1 MKFLHKLLVFTL
13 LFVAVITQAS
23 AKAFTVNGVVYRIT
37 GTSVAVNNLATDNNL
52 NGIVHIPEEVQYGS
66 TTYKVTGID
75 RLGNKDIKEISLPGT
90 IINIADGAFQ
100 YCNNLQTVKLGEGIS
115 YVSKQMFNDCTALK
129 YVSLPNS
136 LQNIGS
142 LAFGGCTSLKSLQ
155 LPKALESLGNSA
167 FSGCKSLSNIELPKA
182 LSSLGIY
189 VFAGCESLSNI
200 ELPESLQTIGSNCFN
215 GCYKLSTIKV
225 NPANTYFATDG
236 KAIFNKDKTVLY
248 TAIPVTS
255 YNVPSTVREL
265 RDQAFSHQESMTS
278 ITLPEGLVNIS
289 SSAFRYCSKLE
300 HLVIPSTVDSIGD
313 EAFYGCSALQQIN
326 IPQGIKSLAY
336 KVLAY
341 TGIKTLD
348 IPSSVNYIG
357 EDAFRNC
364 ESLQS
369 IKLPEGLT
377 LINDELF
384 DGCKQ
389 LSDIQ
394 IPSTVTTI
402 KKAAFND
409 CKALKTITLPASL
422 STLEIPSNND
432 ISIFSGCSALKSI
445 LVEAGNKYFESDG
458 TALYNK
464 AKDTLICFPGGVTS
478 FVVPQ
483 SVKTIGVKAFCNCDS
498 LQNIMFEYGVSDLV
512 IGEYAF
518 KYCKNINKLVITSG
532 IKEAK
537 YEAFYGAHIKK
548 LVITTT
554 RSKSFYEY
562 YLLKDNSIET
572 ICAPASDFSIIR
584 KLTSSTLIPLNAIY
598 VPSDITIGSRSIVFK
613 LIKNED
619 ISGVDYLPANTYPC
633 VKIGNTEIEADEN
646 GRYVH
651 AGLAPEQA
659 FTFTISA
666 KNSLGHMLGSTYSF
680 TKRTA
685 NYFKSFTLNSGQT
698 YVASSNIRLNI
709 DPEMEQPDVC
719 RFVYGS
725 SYTKSCDL
733 KYNDEEQSIKFT
745 GFWPSTTV
753 TLKYQELKGGRITYS
768 KEYDIMTKSM
778 GLSTEYGKITPT
790 SYTMTGSRDMTHH
803 DAEIVDEGWTL
814 DRKTI
819 TQHGKTLHVTGC
831 EPESYIQ
838 AEYAVMV
845 KNGSDTKLYCSSS
858 KAMQLP
864 ALTLETVAE
873 AKATSNTVALI
884 CATTN
889 IEDEEANTGF
899 EWRRYDAPDLV
910 PSSKA
915 NCPVVDGVM
924 TGALRNLSAST
935 YYKFRPFYKAESG
948 KTWYGE
954 WSAFGT
960 ADAYVYFDPTVRTYA
975 VVCHDENSATVSG
988 FIIAGSDDIK
998 EQGFEYWKRD
1008 DAYATAKHTTATTDE
1023 NTHQTVVATGQRMSA
1038 VLQNLEPNTTYIV
1051 RAYVTTEHGTT
1062 YGEEQIFSTPY
1073 STAIGEVE
1081 LDEAYSDHLA
1091 AKVTKVGDNELQLAI
1106 CGTTRPVAI
1115 RLTALSGMQ
1124 MAATTLGSNLESP
1137 RHACLHTNRLQP
1149 GMYLLHVTD
1158 GQDAQ
1163 TIRIA
1168 IK

>member
-1 MKFLHKLLVFTL
+1 MKFLHKLLVFAL
-13 LFVAVITQAS
+13 LFVGVITQAS
-23 AKAFTVNGVVYRIT
+23 AESFTVNGVVYRIT
-37 GTSVAVNNLATDNNL
+37 DTGVAVNNLAIDNDL
-52 NGIVHIPEEVQYGS
+52 NGIVYVPEEVQYGS

-75 RLGNKDIKEISLPGT
+75 YLGNKDIKEISLPGT
-90 IINIADGAFQ
+90 IKKIADRTFMN
-100 YCNNLQTVKLGEGIS
+100 CNNLQTVKLGEGIS
-115 YVSKQMFNDCTALK
+115 YVSEEMFYNCTALK

-136 LQNIGS
+136 LQNIGRH
-142 LAFGGCTSLKSLQ
+142 AFGVCKSLKALQ
-155 LPKALESLGNSA
+155 LPKALDSLGDGA
-167 FSGCKSLSNIELPKA
+167 FS
-182 LSSLGIY
+182 
-189 VFAGCESLSNI
+189 GCESLSNI
-200 ELPESLQTIGSNCFN
+200 ELPESLQTIGTLCFY

-225 NPANTYFATDG
+225 NPANTYLATDG

-265 RDQAFSHQESMTS
+265 RYYAFSNQKDMTS

-289 SSAFRYCSKLE
+289 SYAFEFCSKLE
-300 HLVIPSTVDSIGD
+300 HLVIPSTVDSIG
-313 EAFYGCSALQQIN
+313 ENAFYSCSALQQIN
-326 IPQGIKSLAY
+326 IPQGIKSLANE
-336 KVLAY
+336 VLAH

-357 EDAFRNC
+357 EKAFRNC

-377 LINDELF
+377 LLNDELF

-422 STLEIPSNND
+422 STFENSSWSDN
-432 ISIFSGCSALKSI
+432 SIFSGCSALKSI
-445 LVEAGNKYFESDG
+445 MVEAGNKYFESDG

-464 AKDTLICFPGGVTS
+464 AKDTLICFPAGVTS
-478 FVVPQ
+478 VVVPQ
-483 SVKTIGVKAFCNCDS
+483 SVKTIGVKAFCSCDS
-498 LQNIMFEYGVSDLV
+498 LQNIMFEDGVSELV
-512 IGEYAF
+512 IEQYAF
-518 KYCKNINKLVITSG
+518 ENCKNINKLVITSG

-537 YEAFYGAHIKK
+537 YLAFDEAHIKK

-554 RSKSFYEY
+554 HSKSFYDY
-562 YLLKDNSIET
+562 YLLRGNTIET
-572 ICAPASDFSIIR
+572 IYAPASDISII
-584 KLTSSTLIPLNAIY
+584 KSLKSSTLIPLDAIY
-598 VPSDITIGSRSIVFK
+598 VASDITIGSRSIVFK
-613 LIKNED
+613 LVKNEEL
-619 ISGVDYLPANTYPC
+619 SGLDDLPANTYPC
-633 VKIGNTEIEADEN
+633 VKIGNKEIEADEN

-651 AGLAPEQA
+651 AGLAPNRA
-659 FTFTISA
+659 FTYTISA
-666 KNSLGHMLGSTYSF
+666 KDSQGENVGSAYSF
-680 TKRTA
+680 TKETA
-685 NYFKSFTLNSGQT
+685 SLFKSFTLNSGQT

-719 RFVYGS
+719 RFVYGY

-733 KYNDEEQSIKFT
+733 KYSDEVQSIKFT

-753 TLKYQELKGGRITYS
+753 TLNYQELKDGKVTYS
-768 KEYDIMTKSM
+768 KEYNITTKDM
-778 GLSTEYGKITPT
+778 GLSAEFGKITPT
-790 SYTMTGSRDMTHH
+790 SYTMTGSRNKTYH
-803 DAEIVDEGWTL
+803 DAEVVDEGWTL

-819 TQHGKTLHVTGC
+819 TQHGSTLHVTGC
-831 EPESYIQ
+831 EPESYVN
-838 AEYAVMV
+838 AGYAVMV
-845 KNGSDTKLYCSSS
+845 KNGSETKLYYYSPS
-858 KAMQLP
+858 KSMQLP

-889 IEDEEANTGF
+889 IDDEETNTGF

-975 VVCHDENSATVSG
+975 AVCHDENSATVSG

-1008 DAYATAKHTTATTDE
+1008 DAYATTKHTTATTDD

-1091 AKVTKVGDNELQLAI
+1091 AKVTKVGNNDLQLAI
-1106 CGTTRPVAI
+1106 CGTARPVAI
-1115 RLTALSGMQ
+1115 RLTAVSGIQ
-1124 MAATTLGSNLESP
+1124 MAATTLGSSLEST

>member
-1 MKFLHKLLVFTL
+1 M
-13 LFVAVITQAS
+13 
-23 AKAFTVNGVVYRIT
+23 G
-37 GTSVAVNNLATDNNL
+37 
-52 NGIVHIPEEVQYGS
+52 
-66 TTYKVTGID
+66 
-75 RLGNKDIKEISLPGT
+75 
-90 IINIADGAFQ
+90 DGAF
-100 YCNNLQTVKLGEGIS
+100 S
-115 YVSKQMFNDCTALK
+115 
-129 YVSLPNS
+129 
-136 LQNIGS
+136 
-142 LAFGGCTSLKSLQ
+142 
-155 LPKALESLGNSA
+155 
-167 FSGCKSLSNIELPKA
+167 
-182 LSSLGIY
+182 
-189 VFAGCESLSNI
+189 GCESLSNI
-200 ELPESLQTIGSNCFN
+200 ELPESLQTISTLCFY

-225 NPANTYFATDG
+225 NPANTYLATDS

-265 RDQAFSHQESMTS
+265 RYYAFSNQKDMTS
-278 ITLPEGLVNIS
+278 ITLPEGLVSIGS
-289 SSAFRYCSKLE
+289 YAFSGCSKLE
-300 HLVIPSTVDSIGD
+300 HLVIPSTVDSIG
-313 EAFYGCSALQQIN
+313 ENAFYSCSALQQIN
-326 IPQGIKSLAY
+326 IPQGIKSLANE
-336 KVLAY
+336 VLAH

-357 EDAFRNC
+357 EKAFRNC

-377 LINDELF
+377 LLNDELF

-422 STLEIPSNND
+422 STFENSSWSDN
-432 ISIFSGCSALKSI
+432 SIFSGCSALKSI
-445 LVEAGNKYFESDG
+445 MVEAGNKYFESDG

-464 AKDTLICFPGGVTS
+464 AKDTLICFPAGVTGV
-478 FVVPQ
+478 VVPQ
-483 SVKTIGVKAFCNCDS
+483 SVKTIGEKAFCCCDS
-498 LQNIMFEYGVSDLV
+498 LQNIMFEDGVSDLV
-512 IGEYAF
+512 IEQYAF
-518 KYCKNINKLVITSG
+518 QNCKNINRLVITSG
-532 IKEAK
+532 IKETK
-537 YEAFYGAHIKK
+537 YGAFYNAHINK

-554 RSKSFYEY
+554 HPRSFYEY
-562 YLLKDNSIET
+562 YLLRDNTIET
-572 ICAPASDFSIIR
+572 IYAPASDLSIIKR
-584 KLTSSTLIPLNAIY
+584 LESCTLIPLDAIY
-598 VPSDITIGSRSIVFK
+598 VPSDFTIGSRSIVFK
-613 LIKNED
+613 LVKNEEL
-619 ISGVDYLPANTYPC
+619 SGLDELPVNTYPC
-633 VKIGNTEIEADEN
+633 VKIDNKEIEADEN

-651 AGLAPEQA
+651 AGLAPDCE
-659 FTFTISA
+659 FTYTISA
-666 KNSLGHMLGSTYSF
+666 KDSQGENVGSAYSF
-680 TKRTA
+680 TEETA
-685 NYFKSFTLNSGQT
+685 SLFKSFTLNSGQT

-719 RFVYGS
+719 RFVYGP

-733 KYNDEEQSIKFT
+733 KYSDEVQSIKLT

-768 KEYDIMTKSM
+768 KEYYIMTKDM
-778 GLSTEYGKITPT
+778 GLSAEFGKITPT
-790 SYTMTGSRDMTHH
+790 SYTMTGSRNKTSH
-803 DAEIVDEGWTL
+803 DAEVVDEGWTL
-814 DRKTI
+814 DRETI
-819 TQHGKTLHVTGC
+819 TQHGSTLHVTGC
-831 EPESYIQ
+831 EPESYIY
-838 AEYAVMV
+838 AGYAVMV
-845 KNGSDTKLYCSSS
+845 KNGSETKLYYYSPS
-858 KAMQLP
+858 KSKQLP
-864 ALTLETVAE
+864 ALTLETVTE

-889 IEDEEANTGF
+889 IDDEEANTGF

-975 VVCHDENSATVSG
+975 AVCHDENSATVSG

-1008 DAYATAKHTTATTDE
+1008 DAYATAKHTTATTDD

-1091 AKVTKVGDNELQLAI
+1091 AKVTKVGNNDLHLAI
-1106 CGTTRPVAI
+1106 CGTARPVAI

-1124 MAATTLGSNLESP
+1124 MAATTLESSLEST
-1137 RHACLHTNRLQP
+1137 RHACLRTNRLQP

>member
-1 MKFLHKLLVFTL
+1 M
-13 LFVAVITQAS
+13 LFVGVITQAS
-23 AKAFTVNGVVYRIT
+23 AEAFTVNGVVYRIT
-37 GTSVAVNNLATDNNL
+37 NTGVAVNNLAADNNL
-52 NGIVHIPEEVQYGS
+52 NGIVYVPEEVQYGS

-75 RLGNKDIKEISLPGT
+75 YLGNKDIKEISLPGT
-90 IINIADGAFQ
+90 IKKIADRTFMN
-100 YCNNLQTVKLGEGIS
+100 CNNLQTVKLGEGIS
-115 YVSKQMFNDCTALK
+115 YVSEEMFYNCTALK

-136 LQNIGS
+136 LQNIGRH
-142 LAFGGCTSLKSLQ
+142 AFGVCKSLKALQ
-155 LPKALESLGNSA
+155 LPKALDSLGDGA
-167 FSGCKSLSNIELPKA
+167 FS
-182 LSSLGIY
+182 
-189 VFAGCESLSNI
+189 GCESLSNI
-200 ELPESLQTIGSNCFN
+200 ELPESLQTIGTLCFY

-225 NPANTYFATDG
+225 NPANTYLATDG

-265 RDQAFSHQESMTS
+265 RDHAFSEQESMTS

-336 KVLAY
+336 EVLAY

-357 EDAFRNC
+357 EKAFRNC

-377 LINDELF
+377 LLNDELF

-422 STLEIPSNND
+422 NTFEIPSNND

-445 LVEAGNKYFESDG
+445 LVEANNKYFESDG

-498 LQNIMFEYGVSDLV
+498 LQNIMFEDGVSDLV

-537 YEAFYGAHIKK
+537 YEAFYKAHIKK

-554 RSKSFYEY
+554 HPKSFYEY

-572 ICAPASDFSIIR
+572 IYAPVSDLSIIR

-613 LIKNED
+613 LIKNEEL
-619 ISGVDYLPANTYPC
+619 SGLDDLPANTYPC

-651 AGLAPEQA
+651 AGLDPGQA

-666 KNSLGHMLGSTYSF
+666 KNSLGNMVGSAYSF

-698 YVASSNIRLNI
+698 YVASSDIRLNV

-719 RFVYGS
+719 RFVYGP
-725 SYTKSCDL
+725 SYTKSWRTR
-733 KYNDEEQSIKFT
+733 Q
-745 GFWPSTTV
+745 
-753 TLKYQELKGGRITYS
+753 TLW
-768 KEYDIMTKSM
+768 
-778 GLSTEYGKITPT
+778 
-790 SYTMTGSRDMTHH
+790 SRPC
-803 DAEIVDEGWTL
+803 
-814 DRKTI
+814 R
-819 TQHGKTLHVTGC
+819 C
-831 EPESYIQ
+831 
-838 AEYAVMV
+838 
-845 KNGSDTKLYCSSS
+845 
-858 KAMQLP
+858 
-864 ALTLETVAE
+864 
-873 AKATSNTVALI
+873 
-884 CATTN
+884 
-889 IEDEEANTGF
+889 
-899 EWRRYDAPDLV
+899 
-910 PSSKA
+910 
-915 NCPVVDGVM
+915 
-924 TGALRNLSAST
+924 
-935 YYKFRPFYKAESG
+935 
-948 KTWYGE
+948 
-954 WSAFGT
+954 
-960 ADAYVYFDPTVRTYA
+960 
-975 VVCHDENSATVSG
+975 
-988 FIIAGSDDIK
+988 
-998 EQGFEYWKRD
+998 
-1008 DAYATAKHTTATTDE
+1008 
-1023 NTHQTVVATGQRMSA
+1023 
-1038 VLQNLEPNTTYIV
+1038 
-1051 RAYVTTEHGTT
+1051 
-1062 YGEEQIFSTPY
+1062 
-1073 STAIGEVE
+1073 
-1081 LDEAYSDHLA
+1081 
-1091 AKVTKVGDNELQLAI
+1091 
-1106 CGTTRPVAI
+1106 
-1115 RLTALSGMQ
+1115 
-1124 MAATTLGSNLESP
+1124 
-1137 RHACLHTNRLQP
+1137 
-1149 GMYLLHVTD
+1149 
-1158 GQDAQ
+1158 
-1163 TIRIA
+1163 
-1168 IK
+1168 

>member
-1 MKFLHKLLVFTL
+1 MKFLHKLLVFAL
-13 LFVAVITQAS
+13 LFVGVITQAS
-23 AKAFTVNGVVYRIT
+23 AEAFTVNGVVYRIT
-37 GTSVAVNNLATDNNL
+37 DTGVAVNNLAKDNNL
-52 NGIVHIPEEVQYGS
+52 NGIVYVPEEVQYGS

-75 RLGNKDIKEISLPGT
+75 YFGNKDIREISLPGT
-90 IINIADGAFQ
+90 IKNIADWTFQ
-100 YCNNLQTVKLGEGIS
+100 NCNNLQTVKLGEGIS
-115 YVSKQMFNDCTALK
+115 YVSDRMFNNCTALK
-129 YVSLPNS
+129 HVSLPNS

-142 LAFGGCTSLKSLQ
+142 LAFGACTSLKSLQ

-167 FSGCKSLSNIELPKA
+167 FSGC
-182 LSSLGIY
+182 G
-189 VFAGCESLSNI
+189 SLSNI
-200 ELPESLQTIGSNCFN
+200 ELPESLQTIGILCFN
-215 GCYKLSTIKV
+215 GCDNLSTIKV
-225 NPANTYFATDG
+225 SPANPYFSTDG

-255 YNVPSTVREL
+255 YNIPSTVREL
-265 RDQAFSHQESMTS
+265 RYYAFSDQKDMTS
-278 ITLPEGLVNIS
+278 ITLPEGLVSIS
-289 SSAFRYCSKLE
+289 SYAFSGCSKLE
-300 HLVIPSTVDSIGD
+300 HLVIPSTVDSISNY
-313 EAFYGCSALQQIN
+313 AFYGCSALQQIN
-326 IPQGIKSLAY
+326 IPQSIKSLADG
-336 KVLAY
+336 VLSY
-341 TGIKTLD
+341 SGIKTLD

-357 EDAFRNC
+357 ESAFSNC
-364 ESLQS
+364 KSLQS
-369 IKLPEGLT
+369 IKLPERLT
-377 LINDELF
+377 LLNYNLF
-384 DGCKQ
+384 DGCER

-394 IPSTVTTI
+394 IPSTVTAI
-402 KKAAFND
+402 EDCAFNG
-409 CKALKTITLPASL
+409 CKALQTITLPASL
-422 STLEIPSNND
+422 CTFENTSWSDN
-432 ISIFSGCSALKSI
+432 SIFSGCSALKSI
-445 LVEAGNKYFESDG
+445 LVEAGNKYYESDG

-464 AKDTLICFPGGVTS
+464 AKDTLVCFPAGVTS
-478 FVVPQ
+478 YVVPQ
-483 SVKTIGVKAFCNCDS
+483 SVKTIARKAFCGCDS
-498 LQNIMFEYGVSDLV
+498 LQNIMFEDGVSDLV
-512 IGEYAF
+512 IEQYAF
-518 KYCKNINKLVITSG
+518 ENCKNINRLVITSG
-532 IKEAK
+532 IKETK
-537 YEAFYGAHIKK
+537 YGAFNDAHINK

-554 RSKSFYEY
+554 HPRSFYEY
-562 YLLKDNSIET
+562 YLLRDNTIET
-572 ICAPASDFSIIR
+572 IYAPASDLSII
-584 KLTSSTLIPLNAIY
+584 KNLKSSTLIPLDAIY
-598 VPSDITIGSRSIVFK
+598 VASDITIGSRSIVFK
-613 LIKNED
+613 LVKNEEL
-619 ISGVDYLPANTYPC
+619 SGLDELPVNTYPC
-633 VKIGNTEIEADEN
+633 VKIGNKEIEADEN

-651 AGLAPEQA
+651 AGLAPDRE
-659 FTFTISA
+659 FTYTISA
-666 KNSLGHMLGSTYSF
+666 KDSQGENVGSAYSF
-680 TKRTA
+680 TKETA
-685 NYFKSFTLNSGQT
+685 SLFKSFTLNSGQT
-698 YVASSNIRLNI
+698 YVASSNIRLNV
-709 DPEMEQPDVC
+709 DPEMEQPDEC
-719 RFVYGS
+719 RFVYGY

-733 KYNDEEQSIKFT
+733 KYSDEVQSIKFT

-753 TLKYQELKGGRITYS
+753 TLNYQELKDGKVTYS
-768 KEYDIMTKSM
+768 KEYNIMTKDM
-778 GLSTEYGKITPT
+778 GLSAEFGKITPT
-790 SYTMTGSRDMTHH
+790 SYTMTGSRNKTYH
-803 DAEIVDEGWTL
+803 DAEVVDEGWTL

-819 TQHGKTLHVTGC
+819 TQHGSTLHVTGC
-831 EPESYIQ
+831 EPESYVN
-838 AEYAVMV
+838 AGYAVMV
-845 KNGSDTKLYCSSS
+845 KNGSETKLYYYSPNNS
-858 KAMQLP
+858 KQLP

-889 IEDEEANTGF
+889 IDDEEANTGF

-915 NCPVVDGVM
+915 NCPVVDGIM

-1008 DAYATAKHTTATTDE
+1008 DAYATAKHATATTDD

-1091 AKVTKVGDNELQLAI
+1091 AKVTKVGDNELHLAI
-1106 CGTTRPVAI
+1106 CGTARPVAI
-1115 RLTALSGMQ
+1115 RLTAVSGIQ
-1124 MAATTLGSNLESP
+1124 MAATTLGSSLEST

>member
-1 MKFLHKLLVFTL
+1 M
-13 LFVAVITQAS
+13 
-23 AKAFTVNGVVYRIT
+23 G
-37 GTSVAVNNLATDNNL
+37 
-52 NGIVHIPEEVQYGS
+52 
-66 TTYKVTGID
+66 
-75 RLGNKDIKEISLPGT
+75 
-90 IINIADGAFQ
+90 DGAF
-100 YCNNLQTVKLGEGIS
+100 S
-115 YVSKQMFNDCTALK
+115 
-129 YVSLPNS
+129 
-136 LQNIGS
+136 
-142 LAFGGCTSLKSLQ
+142 
-155 LPKALESLGNSA
+155 
-167 FSGCKSLSNIELPKA
+167 
-182 LSSLGIY
+182 
-189 VFAGCESLSNI
+189 GCESLSNI
-200 ELPESLQTIGSNCFN
+200 ELPESLQTIGTLCFY

-225 NPANTYFATDG
+225 NPANTYLATDG

-265 RDQAFSHQESMTS
+265 KHHAFSNQKDMTS
-278 ITLPEGLVNIS
+278 ITLPEGLVNIGRE
-289 SSAFRYCSKLE
+289 AFEFCSKLE
-300 HLVIPSTVDSIGD
+300 QLVIPSTVDSIGMY
-313 EAFYGCSALQQIN
+313 AFHDCSALQQIN
-326 IPQGIKSLAY
+326 IPQSIKYLAEA
-336 KVLAY
+336 VLSG

-357 EDAFRNC
+357 GSAFSNC
-364 ESLQS
+364 KSLQS

-377 LINDELF
+377 LLNYCLF
-384 DGCKQ
+384 DGCEQ

-394 IPSTVTTI
+394 IPSTVTAI
-402 KKAAFND
+402 EDCAFNG

-422 STLEIPSNND
+422 CTFENTWSSN
-432 ISIFSGCSALKSI
+432 SIFSGCSALKSI
-445 LVEAGNKYFESDG
+445 LVEAGNKYYESDG

-464 AKDTLICFPGGVTS
+464 AKDTLVCFPAGVTS
-478 FVVPQ
+478 YVVPQ
-483 SVKTIGVKAFCNCDS
+483 SVKTIARKAFCGCDS
-498 LQNIMFEYGVSDLV
+498 LQNIMFEDGVSDLV

-537 YEAFYGAHIKK
+537 YEAFYKAHIKK

-554 RSKSFYEY
+554 HPKSFYEY

-572 ICAPASDFSIIR
+572 IYAPVSDLSIIR

-613 LIKNED
+613 LIKNEEL
-619 ISGVDYLPANTYPC
+619 SGLDDLPANTYPC

-651 AGLAPEQA
+651 AGLDPGQA

-666 KNSLGHMLGSTYSF
+666 KNSLGNMVGSAYSF

-698 YVASSNIRLNI
+698 YVASSDIRLNV

-719 RFVYGS
+719 RFVYGP

-733 KYNDEEQSIKFT
+733 KYNDEEQSIKLT

-753 TLKYQELKGGRITYS
+753 TLKYQELKGGRVTYS

-790 SYTMTGSRDMTHH
+790 TYTMTGSRDMTHH

-845 KNGSDTKLYCSSS
+845 KNGRDTKLYCSSS
-858 KAMQLP
+858 KSMQLP

-975 VVCHDENSATVSG
+975 AVCHDENSATVSG

-1008 DAYATAKHTTATTDE
+1008 DAYATAKHTTATTDD

-1091 AKVTKVGDNELQLAI
+1091 AKVTKVGNNDLHLAI
-1106 CGTTRPVAI
+1106 CGTARPVAI

-1124 MAATTLGSNLESP
+1124 MAATTLESSLEST
-1137 RHACLHTNRLQP
+1137 RHACLRTNRLQP

>member
-1 MKFLHKLLVFTL
+1 MKFLHKLLVFAL
-13 LFVAVITQAS
+13 LFVGVITQAS
-23 AKAFTVNGVVYRIT
+23 AESFTVNGVVYRIT
-37 GTSVAVNNLATDNNL
+37 DTGVAVNNLAIDNDL
-52 NGIVHIPEEVQYGS
+52 NGIVYVPEEVQYGS

-75 RLGNKDIKEISLPGT
+75 YLGNKDIKEISLPGT
-90 IINIADGAFQ
+90 IKKIADRTFMN
-100 YCNNLQTVKLGEGIS
+100 CNNLQTVKLGEGIS
-115 YVSKQMFNDCTALK
+115 YVSEEMFYNCTALK

-136 LQNIGS
+136 LQNIGR
-142 LAFGGCTSLKSLQ
+142 LAFGVCKSLKALQ
-155 LPKALESLGNSA
+155 LPKALDSLGDGA
-167 FSGCKSLSNIELPKA
+167 FS
-182 LSSLGIY
+182 
-189 VFAGCESLSNI
+189 GCESLSNI
-200 ELPESLQTIGSNCFN
+200 ELPESLQTIGTLCFY

-225 NPANTYFATDG
+225 NPANTYLATDG

-265 RDQAFSHQESMTS
+265 ESYAFSAQTDMTS
-278 ITLPEGLVNIS
+278 ITMPEGLTSIGR
-289 SSAFRYCSKLE
+289 SAFSSCYKLE
-300 HLVIPSTVDSIGD
+300 QLVIPSTVRSIDAG
-313 EAFYGCSALQQIN
+313 AFHGCSALNKIN
-326 IPQGIKSLAY
+326 IPQGIKSLADG
-336 KVLAY
+336 VLSNS
-341 TGIKTLD
+341 GIKTLD

-357 EDAFRNC
+357 ERAFSKC
-364 ESLQS
+364 KSLLS
-369 IKLPEGLT
+369 INLPDGLT
-377 LINDELF
+377 LLNYGLF
-384 DGCKQ
+384 EECEQ

-402 KKAAFND
+402 KEDAFNG

-422 STLEIPSNND
+422 STLENEPYSG
-432 ISIFSGCSALKSI
+432 SGIFSGCSALKSI

-464 AKDTLICFPGGVTS
+464 TKDTLICFPRGVTDV
-478 FVVPQ
+478 VVPQ
-483 SVKTIGVKAFCNCDS
+483 SVKTIGRKAFFGCDS
-498 LQNIMFEYGVSDLV
+498 LQNIMFDDGVSDLV
-512 IGEYAF
+512 IEERAF
-518 KYCKNINKLVITSG
+518 EKCKNINKFVITSA
-532 IKEAK
+532 IKEVK
-537 YEAFYGAHIKK
+537 YDAFKDAHINQ
-548 LVITTT
+548 LIITTT
-554 RSKSFYEY
+554 RPESFYRTY
-562 YLLKDNSIET
+562 FLSGCTIET
-572 ICAPASDFSIIR
+572 IYAPASDLSTI
-584 KLTSSTLIPLNAIY
+584 KNYKSSSLIPLDAIY
-598 VPSDITIGSRSIVFK
+598 VASDITIGSRSIAFK
-613 LIKNED
+613 LVKNETP
-619 ISGVDYLPANTYPC
+619 SGLDELPANTYPC
-633 VKIGNTEIEADEN
+633 VKIGDTEIEADEN

-651 AGLAPEQA
+651 AGLVPERT
-659 FTFTISA
+659 FTYTISA
-666 KNSLGHMLGSTYSF
+666 KDSHGNKVGSAYSF
-680 TKRTA
+680 TKKTA
-685 NYFKSFTLNSGQT
+685 SLFKSFTLYSGQT
-698 YVASSNIRLNI
+698 YVASSNIRLNV
-709 DPEMEQPDVC
+709 DPEMEQPDEC
-719 RFVYGS
+719 RFVYGP

-733 KYNDEEQSIKFT
+733 KYSDEVQSIKLT

-753 TLKYQELKGGRITYS
+753 TLKYQELKGGRVTYS
-768 KEYDIMTKSM
+768 KEYYIMTEGM
-778 GLSTEYGKITPT
+778 GLSAEFGKITPT
-790 SYTMTGSRDMTHH
+790 SYTMTGSRNKTSH
-803 DAEIVDEGWTL
+803 DAEVVDEGWTL
-814 DRKTI
+814 DRETI
-819 TQHGKTLHVTGC
+819 TRHGSTLHVTGC
-831 EPESYIQ
+831 EPESYIY
-838 AEYAVMV
+838 AGYAVMV
-845 KNGSDTKLYCSSS
+845 KNGSETKLYYYSPS
-858 KAMQLP
+858 KSKQLP
-864 ALTLETVAE
+864 ALTLETVTE

-889 IEDEEANTGF
+889 IDDEEANTGF

-975 VVCHDENSATVSG
+975 AVCHDENSATVSG

-1008 DAYATAKHTTATTDE
+1008 DAYATAKHTTATTDD

-1091 AKVTKVGDNELQLAI
+1091 AKVTKVGDNELHLAI
-1106 CGTTRPVAI
+1106 CGTARPVAI
-1115 RLTALSGMQ
+1115 RLTAVSGIQ
-1124 MAATTLGSNLESP
+1124 MAATTLGSSLEST

>member
-1 MKFLHKLLVFTL
+1 M
-13 LFVAVITQAS
+13 
-23 AKAFTVNGVVYRIT
+23 G
-37 GTSVAVNNLATDNNL
+37 
-52 NGIVHIPEEVQYGS
+52 
-66 TTYKVTGID
+66 
-75 RLGNKDIKEISLPGT
+75 
-90 IINIADGAFQ
+90 DGAF
-100 YCNNLQTVKLGEGIS
+100 S
-115 YVSKQMFNDCTALK
+115 
-129 YVSLPNS
+129 
-136 LQNIGS
+136 
-142 LAFGGCTSLKSLQ
+142 
-155 LPKALESLGNSA
+155 
-167 FSGCKSLSNIELPKA
+167 
-182 LSSLGIY
+182 
-189 VFAGCESLSNI
+189 GCESLSNI
-200 ELPESLQTIGSNCFN
+200 ELPESLQTISTLCFY

-225 NPANTYFATDG
+225 NPANTYLATDG

-265 RDQAFSHQESMTS
+265 RYYAFSNQKDMTS

-289 SSAFRYCSKLE
+289 SYAFEFCSKLE
-300 HLVIPSTVDSIGD
+300 HLVIPSTVDSIG
-313 EAFYGCSALQQIN
+313 ENAFYSCSALQQIN
-326 IPQGIKSLAY
+326 IPQGIKSLANE
-336 KVLAY
+336 VLAH

-357 EDAFRNC
+357 EKAFRNC

-377 LINDELF
+377 LLNDELF

-422 STLEIPSNND
+422 STFENSSWSDN
-432 ISIFSGCSALKSI
+432 SIFSGCSALKSI
-445 LVEAGNKYFESDG
+445 MVEAGNKYFESDG

-464 AKDTLICFPGGVTS
+464 AKDTLICFPAGVTS
-478 FVVPQ
+478 VVVPQ
-483 SVKTIGVKAFCNCDS
+483 SVKTIGVKAFCSCDS
-498 LQNIMFEYGVSDLV
+498 LQNIMFEDGVSDLV
-512 IGEYAF
+512 IEQYAF
-518 KYCKNINKLVITSG
+518 ENCKNINKLVITSG

-537 YEAFYGAHIKK
+537 YLAFDEAHIKK

-554 RSKSFYEY
+554 HSKSFYDY
-562 YLLKDNSIET
+562 YLLRGNTIET
-572 ICAPASDFSIIR
+572 IYAPASDISII
-584 KLTSSTLIPLNAIY
+584 KSLKSSTLIPLDAIY
-598 VPSDITIGSRSIVFK
+598 VASDITIGSRSIVFK
-613 LIKNED
+613 LVKNEEL
-619 ISGVDYLPANTYPC
+619 SGLDDLPANTYPC
-633 VKIGNTEIEADEN
+633 VKIGNKEIEADEN

-651 AGLAPEQA
+651 AGLVPERT
-659 FTFTISA
+659 FTYTISA
-666 KNSLGHMLGSTYSF
+666 KDSHGNKVGSAYSF
-680 TKRTA
+680 TKKTA
-685 NYFKSFTLNSGQT
+685 SLFKSFTLYSGQT
-698 YVASSNIRLNI
+698 YVASSNIRLNV
-709 DPEMEQPDVC
+709 DPEMEQPDEC
-719 RFVYGS
+719 RFVYGP

-733 KYNDEEQSIKFT
+733 KYSDEVQSIKLT

-753 TLKYQELKGGRITYS
+753 TLKYQELKGGRVTYS
-768 KEYDIMTKSM
+768 KEYYIMTEGM
-778 GLSTEYGKITPT
+778 GLSAEFGKITPT
-790 SYTMTGSRDMTHH
+790 SYTMTGSRNKTSH
-803 DAEIVDEGWTL
+803 DAEVVDEGWTL
-814 DRKTI
+814 DRETI
-819 TQHGKTLHVTGC
+819 TRHGSTLHVTGC
-831 EPESYIQ
+831 EPESYVN
-838 AEYAVMV
+838 AGYAVMV
-845 KNGSDTKLYCSSS
+845 KNGSETKLYYYSPS
-858 KAMQLP
+858 KSMQLP
-864 ALTLETVAE
+864 ALTLETVTE

-889 IEDEEANTGF
+889 IDDEEANTGF

-975 VVCHDENSATVSG
+975 AVCHDENSATVSG

-1008 DAYATAKHTTATTDE
+1008 DAYTTAKHTTATTDD
-1023 NTHQTVVATGQRMSA
+1023 NTYQTVVATGQRMSA
-1038 VLQNLEPNTTYIV
+1038 ILQNLEPNTTYIV

-1081 LDEAYSDHLA
+1081 LDEAYGDHLA
-1091 AKVTKVGDNELQLAI
+1091 AKVTKVGNNDLHLAI
-1106 CGTTRPVAI
+1106 CGTARPVAI
-1115 RLTALSGMQ
+1115 RLTAVSGIQ
-1124 MAATTLGSNLESP
+1124 MAATTLGSSLEST

>member
-1 MKFLHKLLVFTL
+1 MKFLHKLLVFAL
-13 LFVAVITQAS
+13 LFVGVITQAS
-23 AKAFTVNGVVYRIT
+23 AEAFTVNGVVYRIT
-37 GTSVAVNNLATDNNL
+37 NTGVAVNNLAADNNL
-52 NGIVHIPEEVQYGS
+52 NGIVYVPEEVQYGS

-75 RLGNKDIKEISLPGT
+75 YLGNKDIKEISLPGT
-90 IINIADGAFQ
+90 IKKIADRTFMN
-100 YCNNLQTVKLGEGIS
+100 CNNLQTVKLGEGIS
-115 YVSKQMFNDCTALK
+115 YVSEEMFYNCTALK

-136 LQNIGS
+136 LQNIGR
-142 LAFGGCTSLKSLQ
+142 LAFNGCKSLKALQ
-155 LPKALESLGNSA
+155 LPKALDSLGDGA
-167 FSGCKSLSNIELPKA
+167 F
-182 LSSLGIY
+182 Y
-189 VFAGCESLSNI
+189 GCESLSNI
-200 ELPESLQTIGSNCFN
+200 ELPESLQTIGTLCFY

-225 NPANTYFATDG
+225 NPANTYLATDG

-255 YNVPSTVREL
+255 YNIPSTVREL
-265 RDQAFSHQESMTS
+265 ESYAFSAQTDMTS
-278 ITLPEGLVNIS
+278 ITMPEGLTSIGR
-289 SSAFRYCSKLE
+289 SAFSSCYKLE
-300 HLVIPSTVDSIGD
+300 QLVIPSTVRSIDAG
-313 EAFYGCSALQQIN
+313 AFHGCSALNKIN
-326 IPQGIKSLAY
+326 IPQGIKSLADG
-336 KVLAY
+336 VLSNS
-341 TGIKTLD
+341 GIKTLD

-357 EDAFRNC
+357 ERAFSKC
-364 ESLQS
+364 KSLLS
-369 IKLPEGLT
+369 INLPDGLT
-377 LINDELF
+377 LLNYGLF
-384 DGCKQ
+384 EECKQ

-402 KKAAFND
+402 KEDAFNG

-422 STLEIPSNND
+422 STLENEPYSG
-432 ISIFSGCSALKSI
+432 SGIFSGCSALKSI

-464 AKDTLICFPGGVTS
+464 TKDTLICFPRGVTDV
-478 FVVPQ
+478 VVPQ
-483 SVKTIGVKAFCNCDS
+483 SVKTIGRKAFFGCDS
-498 LQNIMFEYGVSDLV
+498 LQNIMFDDGVSDLV
-512 IGEYAF
+512 IEERAF
-518 KYCKNINKLVITSG
+518 EKCKNINKFVITSA
-532 IKEAK
+532 IKEVK
-537 YEAFYGAHIKK
+537 DDAFKDAHINQ
-548 LVITTT
+548 LIITTT
-554 RSKSFYEY
+554 RPESFYRTY
-562 YLLKDNSIET
+562 FLSGCTIET
-572 ICAPASDFSIIR
+572 IYAPASDLSTI
-584 KLTSSTLIPLNAIY
+584 KNYKSSSLIPLDAIY
-598 VPSDITIGSRSIVFK
+598 VASDITIGSRSIAFK
-613 LIKNED
+613 LVKNETP
-619 ISGVDYLPANTYPC
+619 SGLDELPANTYPC
-633 VKIGNTEIEADEN
+633 VKIGDTEIEADEN

-651 AGLAPEQA
+651 AGLVPERT
-659 FTFTISA
+659 FTYTISA
-666 KNSLGHMLGSTYSF
+666 KDSHGNKVGSAYSF
-680 TKRTA
+680 TKKTA
-685 NYFKSFTLNSGQT
+685 SLFKSFTLYSGQT
-698 YVASSNIRLNI
+698 YVASSNIRLNV
-709 DPEMEQPDVC
+709 DPEMEQPDEC
-719 RFVYGS
+719 RFVYGP

-733 KYNDEEQSIKFT
+733 KYSDEVQSIKLT

-753 TLKYQELKGGRITYS
+753 TLKYQELKGGRVTYS
-768 KEYDIMTKSM
+768 KEYYIMTEGM
-778 GLSTEYGKITPT
+778 GLSAEFGKITPT
-790 SYTMTGSRDMTHH
+790 SYTMTGSRNKTSH
-803 DAEIVDEGWTL
+803 DAEVVDEGWTL
-814 DRKTI
+814 DRETI
-819 TQHGKTLHVTGC
+819 TRHGSTLHVTGC
-831 EPESYIQ
+831 EPESYVN
-838 AEYAVMV
+838 AGYAVMV
-845 KNGSDTKLYCSSS
+845 KNGSETKLYYYSPS
-858 KAMQLP
+858 KSMQLP
-864 ALTLETVAE
+864 ALTLETVTE

-889 IEDEEANTGF
+889 IDDEEANTGF

-924 TGALRNLSAST
+924 TGALRNLSSST

-975 VVCHDENSATVSG
+975 AVCHDENSATVSG

-1008 DAYATAKHTTATTDE
+1008 DAYATTKHATATTDD

-1091 AKVTKVGDNELQLAI
+1091 AKVTKVGDNELHLAI
-1106 CGTTRPVAI
+1106 CGTARHVAI
-1115 RLTALSGMQ
+1115 RLTAVSGIQ
-1124 MAATTLGSNLESP
+1124 MAATTLGSSLEST

>member
-1 MKFLHKLLVFTL
+1 MKFLHKLLVFAL
-13 LFVAVITQAS
+13 LFVGVITQAS
-23 AKAFTVNGVVYRIT
+23 AEAFTVNGVVYRIT
-37 GTSVAVNNLATDNNL
+37 DTGVAVNNLAKDNNL
-52 NGIVHIPEEVQYGS
+52 NGIVYVPEEVQYGS

-75 RLGNKDIKEISLPGT
+75 YLGNRDIKEISLPGT
-90 IINIADGAFQ
+90 IKKIANQTFMN
-100 YCNNLQTVKLGEGIS
+100 CKNLQTVWLGEGFS
-115 YVSKQMFNDCTALK
+115 YVSNEMFYNCTALQN
-129 YVSLPNS
+129 VSLPNS
-136 LQNIGS
+136 LQYIGN
-142 LAFGGCTSLKSLQ
+142 LAFGVCTSLKSLQ
-155 LPKALESLGNSA
+155 LPEALESLGDRV
-167 FSGCKSLSNIELPKA
+167 FS
-182 LSSLGIY
+182 
-189 VFAGCESLSNI
+189 GCESLSNI
-200 ELPESLQTIGSNCFN
+200 ELPESLHAIGPLCFY
-215 GCYKLSTIKV
+215 GCKELSTIKV
-225 NPANTYFATDG
+225 NSANPYLATDG

-248 TAIPVTS
+248 TAIPLTS

-265 RDQAFSHQESMTS
+265 KHHAFSNQKDITS
-278 ITLPEGLVNIS
+278 ITLPEGLVNIGS
-289 SSAFRYCSKLE
+289 NAFDFCSKLE
-300 HLVIPSTVDSIGD
+300 QLVIPSTVDSIG
-313 EAFYGCSALQQIN
+313 ENAFYSCSALQQIN
-326 IPQGIKSLAY
+326 IPQGIKYLADA
-336 KVLAY
+336 VLSG
-341 TGIKTLD
+341 TGIMKLD

-357 EDAFRNC
+357 ERAFYGC
-364 ESLQS
+364 KSLQS

-377 LINDELF
+377 LLNYNLF
-384 DGCKQ
+384 DGCEQ

-394 IPSTVTTI
+394 IPSTVTAI
-402 KKAAFND
+402 KNCAFNG

-422 STLEIPSNND
+422 STFENPSYSDN
-432 ISIFSGCSALKSI
+432 SIFSGCSALKSI

-464 AKDTLICFPGGVTS
+464 AKDTLICFPAGVTS
-478 FVVPQ
+478 YVVPQ
-483 SVKTIGVKAFCNCDS
+483 SVKTIATKAFCSCDS
-498 LQNIMFEYGVSDLV
+498 LQNIMFEDGVSDLV
-512 IGEYAF
+512 IEERAF
-518 KYCKNINKLVITSG
+518 EECKHINKLVITSG
-532 IKEAK
+532 IKEVK
-537 YEAFYGAHIKK
+537 YYAFDGAHINK
-548 LVITTT
+548 LVITT
-554 RSKSFYEY
+554 SHPKSFYDY
-562 YLLKDNSIET
+562 YLLRGNTIET
-572 ICAPASDFSIIR
+572 IYAPASDISII
-584 KLTSSTLIPLNAIY
+584 KSLKSSTLIPLDAIY
-598 VPSDITIGSRSIVFK
+598 VASDITIGSRSIVFK
-613 LIKNED
+613 LVKNEEL
-619 ISGVDYLPANTYPC
+619 SGLDELPVNTYPC
-633 VKIGNTEIEADEN
+633 VKIGNKEIEADEN

-651 AGLAPEQA
+651 AGIAPEQA
-659 FTFTISA
+659 FTYTISA
-666 KNSLGHMLGSTYSF
+666 KDSQGNNVGSAYSF
-680 TKRTA
+680 TKETA
-685 NYFKSFTLNSGQT
+685 SLFKSFTLNSGQT
-698 YVASSNIRLNI
+698 YVASSNIRLNV
-709 DPEMEQPDVC
+709 DPEMEQPDEC
-719 RFVYGS
+719 RFVYGY

-733 KYNDEEQSIKFT
+733 KYSDEVQSIKFT

-753 TLKYQELKGGRITYS
+753 TLNYQELKDGKVTYS
-768 KEYDIMTKSM
+768 KEYNIMTKDM
-778 GLSTEYGKITPT
+778 GLSAEFGKITPT
-790 SYTMTGSRDMTHH
+790 SYTMTGSRNTTYH
-803 DAEIVDEGWTL
+803 DAEVVDEGWTL

-819 TQHGKTLHVTGC
+819 TQHGSTLHVTGC
-831 EPESYIQ
+831 EPESYVN
-838 AEYAVMV
+838 AGYAVMV
-845 KNGSDTKLYCSSS
+845 KNGSETKLYYYSPS
-858 KAMQLP
+858 KSMQLP
-864 ALTLETVAE
+864 ALTLETVTE

-889 IEDEEANTGF
+889 IDDEEANTGF

-975 VVCHDENSATVSG
+975 AVCHDENSATVSG

-1008 DAYATAKHTTATTDE
+1008 DAYATAKHATATTDD

-1081 LDEAYSDHLA
+1081 LDEVYSDHLA
-1091 AKVTKVGDNELQLAI
+1091 AKVTKVGDNELHLAI
-1106 CGTTRPVAI
+1106 CGTARPVAI
-1115 RLTALSGMQ
+1115 RLTAVSGIQ
-1124 MAATTLGSNLESP
+1124 MAATTLGSSLENT

>member
-1 MKFLHKLLVFTL
+1 MKFLHKLLVFAL
-13 LFVAVITQAS
+13 LFVGVITQAS
-23 AKAFTVNGVVYRIT
+23 AESFTVNGVVYRIT
-37 GTSVAVNNLATDNNL
+37 DTGVAVNNLAIDNDL
-52 NGIVHIPEEVQYGS
+52 NGIVYVPEEVQYGS

-75 RLGNKDIKEISLPGT
+75 YFGNKDIKEISLPGT
-90 IINIADGAFQ
+90 IKNIAEWTFTD
-100 YCNNLQTVKLGEGIS
+100 CKNLQTVKLGEGIS
-115 YVSKQMFNDCTALK
+115 YVSDEMFCDCTALQN
-129 YVSLPNS
+129 VSLPNS
-136 LQNIGS
+136 LQNIGV
-142 LAFGGCTSLKSLQ
+142 LAFKGCTSLKSLQ
-155 LPKALESLGNSA
+155 LPKALESLGNGA
-167 FSGCKSLSNIELPKA
+167 FSD
-182 LSSLGIY
+182 
-189 VFAGCESLSNI
+189 CESLSNI
-200 ELPESLQTIGSNCFN
+200 ELPESLQTIGFRCFN
-215 GCYKLSTIKV
+215 GCDKLSTIKV
-225 NPANTYFATDG
+225 SPANPYLSTDG

-248 TAIPVTS
+248 TAIPLTS

-265 RDQAFSHQESMTS
+265 GYSAFSGQKDMTS
-278 ITLPEGLVNIS
+278 ITLPEGLTSIGR
-289 SSAFRYCSKLE
+289 SAFGDCYILE
-300 HLVIPSTVDSIGD
+300 QLVIPSTVKSID
-313 EAFYGCSALQQIN
+313 AYAFNGCSALNKIN
-326 IPQGIKSLAY
+326 IPQGIKSLADG
-336 KVLAY
+336 VLSY
-341 TGIKTLD
+341 SGIKTLD

-357 EDAFRNC
+357 EKAFRNC

-377 LINDELF
+377 LLNDELF

-422 STLEIPSNND
+422 STFENSSWSDN
-432 ISIFSGCSALKSI
+432 SIFSGCSALKSI
-445 LVEAGNKYFESDG
+445 MVEAGNKYFESDG

-498 LQNIMFEYGVSDLV
+498 LQNIMFEDGVSDLV

-537 YEAFYGAHIKK
+537 YEAFYKAHIKK

-554 RSKSFYEY
+554 HPKSFYEY

-572 ICAPASDFSIIR
+572 IYAPVSDLSIIR

-613 LIKNED
+613 LIKNEEL
-619 ISGVDYLPANTYPC
+619 SGLDDLPANTYPC

-651 AGLAPEQA
+651 AGLDPGQA

-666 KNSLGHMLGSTYSF
+666 KNSLGNMVGSAYSF

-698 YVASSNIRLNI
+698 YVASSDIRLNV

-719 RFVYGS
+719 RFVYGP

-733 KYNDEEQSIKFT
+733 KYNDEEQSIKLT

-753 TLKYQELKGGRITYS
+753 TLKYQELKGGRVTYS

-790 SYTMTGSRDMTHH
+790 TYTMTGSRDMTHH

-845 KNGSDTKLYCSSS
+845 KNGRDTKLYCSSS
-858 KAMQLP
+858 KSMQLP

-975 VVCHDENSATVSG
+975 AVCHDENSATVSG

-1008 DAYATAKHTTATTDE
+1008 DAYATAKHTTATSDD

-1091 AKVTKVGDNELQLAI
+1091 AKVTKVGNNDLHLAI
-1106 CGTTRPVAI
+1106 CGTARPVAI

-1124 MAATTLGSNLESP
+1124 MAATTLGSSLEST

>member
-1 MKFLHKLLVFTL
+1 MKFLHKLLVFAL
-13 LFVAVITQAS
+13 LFVGVITQAS
-23 AKAFTVNGVVYRIT
+23 AEAFTVNGVVYRIT
-37 GTSVAVNNLATDNNL
+37 DTGVAVNNLATDNNL
-52 NGIVHIPEEVQYGS
+52 NGIVYVPEEVQYGS

-75 RLGNKDIKEISLPGT
+75 YLGNKDIKEISLPGT
-90 IINIADGAFQ
+90 IKKIADRTFMN
-100 YCNNLQTVKLGEGIS
+100 CNNLQTVKLGEGIS
-115 YVSKQMFNDCTALK
+115 YVSEEMFYNCTALK
-129 YVSLPNS
+129 YVLLPNS

-142 LAFGGCTSLKSLQ
+142 LAFGVCKSLKALQ
-155 LPKALESLGNSA
+155 LPKALDSLGDGA
-167 FSGCKSLSNIELPKA
+167 FS
-182 LSSLGIY
+182 
-189 VFAGCESLSNI
+189 GCESLSNI
-200 ELPESLQTIGSNCFN
+200 ELPESLQTIGTLCFY

-225 NPANTYFATDG
+225 NPANTYLATDG

-265 RDQAFSHQESMTS
+265 RYYAFSNQKDMTS

-289 SSAFRYCSKLE
+289 SYAFEFCSKLE
-300 HLVIPSTVDSIGD
+300 HLVIPSTVDSIG
-313 EAFYGCSALQQIN
+313 ENAFYSCSALQQIN
-326 IPQGIKSLAY
+326 IPQGIKSLANE
-336 KVLAY
+336 VLAH

-357 EDAFRNC
+357 EKAFRNC

-377 LINDELF
+377 LLNDELF

-422 STLEIPSNND
+422 STFENSSWSDN
-432 ISIFSGCSALKSI
+432 SIFSGCSALKSI
-445 LVEAGNKYFESDG
+445 MVEAGNKYFESDG

-464 AKDTLICFPGGVTS
+464 AKDTLICFPAGVTS
-478 FVVPQ
+478 VVVPQ
-483 SVKTIGVKAFCNCDS
+483 SVKTIGVKAFCSCDS
-498 LQNIMFEYGVSDLV
+498 LQNIMFEDGVSELV
-512 IGEYAF
+512 IEQYAF
-518 KYCKNINKLVITSG
+518 ENCKNINKLVITSG

-537 YEAFYGAHIKK
+537 YLAFDEAHIKK

-554 RSKSFYEY
+554 HSKSFYDY
-562 YLLKDNSIET
+562 YLLRGNTIET
-572 ICAPASDFSIIR
+572 IYAPASDISII
-584 KLTSSTLIPLNAIY
+584 KSLKSSTLIPLDAIY
-598 VPSDITIGSRSIVFK
+598 VASDITIGSRSIVFK
-613 LIKNED
+613 LVKNEEL
-619 ISGVDYLPANTYPC
+619 SGLDDLPANTYPC
-633 VKIGNTEIEADEN
+633 VKIGNKEIEADEN

-651 AGLAPEQA
+651 AGLAPNRA
-659 FTFTISA
+659 FTYTISA
-666 KNSLGHMLGSTYSF
+666 KDSQGENVGSAYSF
-680 TKRTA
+680 TKETA
-685 NYFKSFTLNSGQT
+685 SLFKSFTLNSGQT

-719 RFVYGS
+719 RFVYGY

-733 KYNDEEQSIKFT
+733 KYSDEVQSIKFT

-753 TLKYQELKGGRITYS
+753 TLNYQELKDGKVTYS
-768 KEYDIMTKSM
+768 KEYNITTKDM
-778 GLSTEYGKITPT
+778 GLSAEFGKITPT
-790 SYTMTGSRDMTHH
+790 SYTMTGSRNKTYH
-803 DAEIVDEGWTL
+803 DAEVVDEGWTL

-819 TQHGKTLHVTGC
+819 TQHGSTLHVTGC
-831 EPESYIQ
+831 EPESYVN

-845 KNGSDTKLYCSSS
+845 KNGRDTKLYCSSS
-858 KAMQLP
+858 KSMQLP

-975 VVCHDENSATVSG
+975 AVCHDENSATVSG

-1008 DAYATAKHTTATTDE
+1008 DAYATAKHTTATTDD

-1091 AKVTKVGDNELQLAI
+1091 AKVTKVGNNDLHLAI
-1106 CGTTRPVAI
+1106 CGTARPVAI

-1124 MAATTLGSNLESP
+1124 MAATTLESSLEST
-1137 RHACLHTNRLQP
+1137 RHACLRTNRLQP

>member
-1 MKFLHKLLVFTL
+1 MKFLHKLLVFAL
-13 LFVAVITQAS
+13 LFVGVITQAS
-23 AKAFTVNGVVYRIT
+23 AEAFTVNGVVYRIT
-37 GTSVAVNNLATDNNL
+37 DTGVAVNNLAKDNNL
-52 NGIVHIPEEVQYGS
+52 NGIVYVPEEVQYGS

-75 RLGNKDIKEISLPGT
+75 YFGNKDIREISLPGT
-90 IINIADGAFQ
+90 IKNIADWTFQ
-100 YCNNLQTVKLGEGIS
+100 NCNNLQTVKLGEGIS
-115 YVSKQMFNDCTALK
+115 YVSDRMFNNCTALK
-129 YVSLPNS
+129 HVSLPNS

-142 LAFGGCTSLKSLQ
+142 LAFGACTSLKSLQ

-167 FSGCKSLSNIELPKA
+167 FSGC
-182 LSSLGIY
+182 
-189 VFAGCESLSNI
+189 ESLSNI
-200 ELPESLQTIGSNCFN
+200 ELPESLQTIGILCFN
-215 GCYKLSTIKV
+215 GCDNLSTIKV
-225 NPANTYFATDG
+225 SPANPYFSTDG

-255 YNVPSTVREL
+255 YNIPSTVREL
-265 RDQAFSHQESMTS
+265 RYYAFSDQKDMTS
-278 ITLPEGLVNIS
+278 ITLPEGLVSIS
-289 SSAFRYCSKLE
+289 SYAFSGCSKLE
-300 HLVIPSTVDSIGD
+300 HLVIPSTVDSISNY
-313 EAFYGCSALQQIN
+313 AFYGCSALQQIN
-326 IPQGIKSLAY
+326 IPQSIKSLADG
-336 KVLAY
+336 VLSY
-341 TGIKTLD
+341 SGIKTLD

-357 EDAFRNC
+357 ESAFSNC
-364 ESLQS
+364 KSLQS
-369 IKLPEGLT
+369 IKLPERLT
-377 LINDELF
+377 LLNYNLF
-384 DGCKQ
+384 DGCER

-394 IPSTVTTI
+394 IPSTVTAI
-402 KKAAFND
+402 EDCAFNG
-409 CKALKTITLPASL
+409 CKALQTITLPASL
-422 STLEIPSNND
+422 CTFENTSWSGN
-432 ISIFSGCSALKSI
+432 SIFSGCSALKSI
-445 LVEAGNKYFESDG
+445 LVEAGNKYYESDG

-464 AKDTLICFPGGVTS
+464 AKDTLVCFPAGVTS
-478 FVVPQ
+478 YVVPQ
-483 SVKTIGVKAFCNCDS
+483 SVKTIARKAFCGCDS
-498 LQNIMFEYGVSDLV
+498 LQNIMFEDGVSDLV
-512 IGEYAF
+512 IEQYAF
-518 KYCKNINKLVITSG
+518 ENCKNINRLVITSG
-532 IKEAK
+532 IKETK
-537 YEAFYGAHIKK
+537 YGAFNDAHINK

-554 RSKSFYEY
+554 HPRSFYEY
-562 YLLKDNSIET
+562 YLLRDNTIET
-572 ICAPASDFSIIR
+572 IYAPASDLSII
-584 KLTSSTLIPLNAIY
+584 KNLKSSTLIPLDAIY
-598 VPSDITIGSRSIVFK
+598 VASDITIGSRSIVFK
-613 LIKNED
+613 LVKNEEL
-619 ISGVDYLPANTYPC
+619 SGLDELPVNTYPC
-633 VKIGNTEIEADEN
+633 VKIGNKEIEADEN

-651 AGLAPEQA
+651 AGLAPDRE
-659 FTFTISA
+659 FTYTISA
-666 KNSLGHMLGSTYSF
+666 KDSQGENVGSAYSF
-680 TKRTA
+680 TKETA
-685 NYFKSFTLNSGQT
+685 SLFKSFTLNSGQT
-698 YVASSNIRLNI
+698 YVASSNIRLNV
-709 DPEMEQPDVC
+709 DPEMEQPDEC
-719 RFVYGS
+719 RFVYGY

-733 KYNDEEQSIKFT
+733 KYSDEVQSIKFT

-753 TLKYQELKGGRITYS
+753 TLNYQELKDGKVTYS
-768 KEYDIMTKSM
+768 KEYNIMTKDM
-778 GLSTEYGKITPT
+778 GLSAEFGKITPT
-790 SYTMTGSRDMTHH
+790 SYTMTGSRNKTYH
-803 DAEIVDEGWTL
+803 DAEVVDEGWTL

-819 TQHGKTLHVTGC
+819 TQHGSTLHVTGC
-831 EPESYIQ
+831 EPESYVN
-838 AEYAVMV
+838 AGYAVMV
-845 KNGSDTKLYCSSS
+845 KNGSETKLYYYSPNNS
-858 KAMQLP
+858 KQLP

-889 IEDEEANTGF
+889 IDDEEANTGF

-915 NCPVVDGVM
+915 NCPVVDGIM

-1008 DAYATAKHTTATTDE
+1008 DAYATAKHATATTDD

-1091 AKVTKVGDNELQLAI
+1091 AKVTKVGDNELHLAI
-1106 CGTTRPVAI
+1106 CGTARPVAI
-1115 RLTALSGMQ
+1115 RLTAVSGIQ
-1124 MAATTLGSNLESP
+1124 MAATTLGSSLEST

>member
-1 MKFLHKLLVFTL
+1 M
-13 LFVAVITQAS
+13 
-23 AKAFTVNGVVYRIT
+23 G
-37 GTSVAVNNLATDNNL
+37 
-52 NGIVHIPEEVQYGS
+52 
-66 TTYKVTGID
+66 
-75 RLGNKDIKEISLPGT
+75 
-90 IINIADGAFQ
+90 DGAF
-100 YCNNLQTVKLGEGIS
+100 S
-115 YVSKQMFNDCTALK
+115 
-129 YVSLPNS
+129 
-136 LQNIGS
+136 
-142 LAFGGCTSLKSLQ
+142 
-155 LPKALESLGNSA
+155 
-167 FSGCKSLSNIELPKA
+167 
-182 LSSLGIY
+182 
-189 VFAGCESLSNI
+189 GCESLSNI
-200 ELPESLQTIGSNCFN
+200 ELPESLQTISTLCFY

-225 NPANTYFATDG
+225 NPANTYLATDG

-265 RDQAFSHQESMTS
+265 RYYAFSNQKDMTS

-289 SSAFRYCSKLE
+289 SYAFEFCSKLE
-300 HLVIPSTVDSIGD
+300 HLVIPSTVDSIG
-313 EAFYGCSALQQIN
+313 ENAFYSCSALQQIN
-326 IPQGIKSLAY
+326 IPQGIKSLANE
-336 KVLAY
+336 VLAH

-357 EDAFRNC
+357 EKAFRNC

-377 LINDELF
+377 LLNDELF

-422 STLEIPSNND
+422 STFENSSWSDN
-432 ISIFSGCSALKSI
+432 SIFSGCSALKSI
-445 LVEAGNKYFESDG
+445 MVEAGNKYFESDG

-464 AKDTLICFPGGVTS
+464 AKDTLICFPAGVTS
-478 FVVPQ
+478 VVVPQ
-483 SVKTIGVKAFCNCDS
+483 SVKTIGVKAFCSCDS
-498 LQNIMFEYGVSDLV
+498 LQNIMFEDGVSDLV
-512 IGEYAF
+512 IEQYAF
-518 KYCKNINKLVITSG
+518 ENCKNINKLVITSG

-537 YEAFYGAHIKK
+537 YLAFDEAHIKK

-554 RSKSFYEY
+554 HSKSFYDY
-562 YLLKDNSIET
+562 YLLRGNTIET
-572 ICAPASDFSIIR
+572 IYAPASDISII
-584 KLTSSTLIPLNAIY
+584 KSLKSSTLIPLDAIY
-598 VPSDITIGSRSIVFK
+598 VASDITIGSRSIVFK
-613 LIKNED
+613 LVKNEEL
-619 ISGVDYLPANTYPC
+619 SGLDDLPANTYPC
-633 VKIGNTEIEADEN
+633 VKIGNKEIEADEN

-651 AGLAPEQA
+651 AGLAPNRA
-659 FTFTISA
+659 FTYTISA
-666 KNSLGHMLGSTYSF
+666 KDSQGENVGSAYSF
-680 TKRTA
+680 TKETA
-685 NYFKSFTLNSGQT
+685 SLFKSFTLNSGQT

-719 RFVYGS
+719 RFVYGP

-733 KYNDEEQSIKFT
+733 KYSDEVQSIKLT

-768 KEYDIMTKSM
+768 KEYYIMTKDM
-778 GLSTEYGKITPT
+778 GLSAEFGKITPT
-790 SYTMTGSRDMTHH
+790 SYTMTGSRNKTSH
-803 DAEIVDEGWTL
+803 DAEVVDEGWTL
-814 DRKTI
+814 DRETI
-819 TQHGKTLHVTGC
+819 TQHGSTLHVTGC
-831 EPESYIQ
+831 EPESYIY
-838 AEYAVMV
+838 AGYAVMV
-845 KNGSDTKLYCSSS
+845 KNGSETKLYYYSPS
-858 KAMQLP
+858 KSKQLP
-864 ALTLETVAE
+864 ALTFETVTE

-889 IEDEEANTGF
+889 IDDEEANTGF

-924 TGALRNLSAST
+924 TDALRNLSSST

-975 VVCHDENSATVSG
+975 AVCHDENSATVSG

-1008 DAYATAKHTTATTDE
+1008 DAYAIAKHTTATTDD

-1038 VLQNLEPNTTYIV
+1038 ILQNLEPNTTYIV

-1091 AKVTKVGDNELQLAI
+1091 AKVTKREFG
-1106 CGTTRPVAI
+1106 
-1115 RLTALSGMQ
+1115 
-1124 MAATTLGSNLESP
+1124 
-1137 RHACLHTNRLQP
+1137 
-1149 GMYLLHVTD
+1149 
-1158 GQDAQ
+1158 
-1163 TIRIA
+1163 IRIA
-1168 IK
+1168 

>member
-1 MKFLHKLLVFTL
+1 MKFLHKLLVFAL
-13 LFVAVITQAS
+13 LFVGVITQAS
-23 AKAFTVNGVVYRIT
+23 AEAFTVNGVVYRIT
-37 GTSVAVNNLATDNNL
+37 DTGVAVNNLATDNNL
-52 NGIVHIPEEVQYGS
+52 NGIVYVPEEVQYGS

-75 RLGNKDIKEISLPGT
+75 YLGNKDIKEISLPGT
-90 IINIADGAFQ
+90 IKKIADRTFMN
-100 YCNNLQTVKLGEGIS
+100 CNNLQTVKLGEGIS
-115 YVSKQMFNDCTALK
+115 YVSEEMFYNCTALK

-136 LQNIGS
+136 LQNIGRH
-142 LAFGGCTSLKSLQ
+142 AFGVCKSLKALQ
-155 LPKALESLGNSA
+155 LPKALDSLGDGA
-167 FSGCKSLSNIELPKA
+167 FS
-182 LSSLGIY
+182 
-189 VFAGCESLSNI
+189 GCESLSNI
-200 ELPESLQTIGSNCFN
+200 ELPESLQTIGTLCFY

-225 NPANTYFATDG
+225 NPANTYLATDG

-265 RDQAFSHQESMTS
+265 RDHAFSEQESMTS

-289 SSAFRYCSKLE
+289 SNAFEFCSKLE
-300 HLVIPSTVDSIGD
+300 QLVIPSTVDSIG
-313 EAFYGCSALQQIN
+313 ENAFYSCSALQQIN
-326 IPQGIKSLAY
+326 IPQGIKYLADA
-336 KVLAY
+336 VLSG

-357 EDAFRNC
+357 ESAFSNC
-364 ESLQS
+364 KSLQL
-369 IKLPEGLT
+369 IKLPERLT
-377 LINDELF
+377 LLNYNLF
-384 DGCKQ
+384 NGCEQ

-394 IPSTVTTI
+394 IPSNVTTI
-402 KKAAFND
+402 KNNAFND

-422 STLEIPSNND
+422 CTFENTSWSGN
-432 ISIFSGCSALKSI
+432 SIFSGCSALKSI

-464 AKDTLICFPGGVTS
+464 AKDTLICFPAGVTGV
-478 FVVPQ
+478 VVPQ
-483 SVKTIGVKAFCNCDS
+483 SVKTIGEKAFCGCDS
-498 LQNIMFEYGVSDLV
+498 LQNIMFEDGVSDLV
-512 IGEYAF
+512 IEQYAF
-518 KYCKNINKLVITSG
+518 ENCKNINRLVITSG
-532 IKEAK
+532 IKETK
-537 YEAFYGAHIKK
+537 YGAFNDAHINK

-554 RSKSFYEY
+554 HPRSFYEY
-562 YLLKDNSIET
+562 YLLRDNTIET
-572 ICAPASDFSIIR
+572 IYAPASDLSII
-584 KLTSSTLIPLNAIY
+584 KNLKSSTLIPLDAIY
-598 VPSDITIGSRSIVFK
+598 VASDITIGSRSIVFK
-613 LIKNED
+613 LVKNEEL
-619 ISGVDYLPANTYPC
+619 SGLDELPVNTYPC
-633 VKIGNTEIEADEN
+633 VKIGNKEIEADEN

-651 AGLAPEQA
+651 AGLAPDRE
-659 FTFTISA
+659 FTYTISA
-666 KNSLGHMLGSTYSF
+666 KDSQGENVGSAYSF
-680 TKRTA
+680 TKETA
-685 NYFKSFTLNSGQT
+685 SLFKSFTLNSGQT
-698 YVASSNIRLNI
+698 YVASSNIRLNV
-709 DPEMEQPDVC
+709 DPEMEQPDEC
-719 RFVYGS
+719 RFVYGY

-733 KYNDEEQSIKFT
+733 KYSDEVQSIKFT

-753 TLKYQELKGGRITYS
+753 TLNYQELKDGKVTYS
-768 KEYDIMTKSM
+768 KEYNIMTKDM
-778 GLSTEYGKITPT
+778 GLSAEFGKITPT
-790 SYTMTGSRDMTHH
+790 SYTMTGSRNKTYH
-803 DAEIVDEGWTL
+803 DAEVVDEGWTL
-814 DRKTI
+814 DRETI
-819 TQHGKTLHVTGC
+819 TQHGSTLHVTGC
-831 EPESYIQ
+831 EPESYVN
-838 AEYAVMV
+838 AGYAVMV
-845 KNGSDTKLYCSSS
+845 KNGSETKLYYYSPSQS
-858 KAMQLP
+858 MQLP
-864 ALTLETVAE
+864 ALTLETVTE

-889 IEDEEANTGF
+889 IDDEEANTGF

-1008 DAYATAKHTTATTDE
+1008 DAYATAKHATATTDD

-1091 AKVTKVGDNELQLAI
+1091 AKVTKVGNNDLHLAI
-1106 CGTTRPVAI
+1106 CGTARPVAI
-1115 RLTALSGMQ
+1115 RLTAVSGIQ
-1124 MAATTLGSNLESP
+1124 MAATTLGSSLEST

>member
-1 MKFLHKLLVFTL
+1 MKFLHKLLVFAL
-13 LFVAVITQAS
+13 LFVGVITQAS
-23 AKAFTVNGVVYRIT
+23 AEAFTVNGVVYRIT
-37 GTSVAVNNLATDNNL
+37 DTGVAVNNLATDNNL
-52 NGIVHIPEEVQYGS
+52 NGIVYVPEEVQYGS

-75 RLGNKDIKEISLPGT
+75 YLGNKDIKEISLPGT
-90 IINIADGAFQ
+90 IKNIAEWTFTD
-100 YCNNLQTVKLGEGIS
+100 CKNLQTVKLGEGIS
-115 YVSKQMFNDCTALK
+115 YVSDEMFCDCTALQN
-129 YVSLPNS
+129 VSLPNS
-136 LQNIGS
+136 LQNIGV
-142 LAFGGCTSLKSLQ
+142 LAFKGCTSLKSLQ
-155 LPKALESLGNSA
+155 LPKALESLGNGA
-167 FSGCKSLSNIELPKA
+167 FSD
-182 LSSLGIY
+182 
-189 VFAGCESLSNI
+189 CESLSNI
-200 ELPESLQTIGSNCFN
+200 ELPESLQTIGFRCFN
-215 GCYKLSTIKV
+215 GCDKLSTIKV
-225 NPANTYFATDG
+225 SPANPYLSTDG

-248 TAIPVTS
+248 TAIPLTS

-265 RDQAFSHQESMTS
+265 GYSAFSGQKDMTS
-278 ITLPEGLVNIS
+278 ITLPEGLTSIGR
-289 SSAFRYCSKLE
+289 SAFGDCYILE
-300 HLVIPSTVDSIGD
+300 QLVIPSTVKSID
-313 EAFYGCSALQQIN
+313 ADAFHGCSALNKIN
-326 IPQGIKSLAY
+326 IPQGIKSLADG
-336 KVLAY
+336 VLSY
-341 TGIKTLD
+341 SGIKTLD

-357 EDAFRNC
+357 EKAFRNC

-377 LINDELF
+377 LLNDELF

-422 STLEIPSNND
+422 STFENSSWSDN
-432 ISIFSGCSALKSI
+432 SIFSGCSALKSI
-445 LVEAGNKYFESDG
+445 MVEAGNKYFESDG

-464 AKDTLICFPGGVTS
+464 AKDTLICFPAGVTS
-478 FVVPQ
+478 VVVPQ
-483 SVKTIGVKAFCNCDS
+483 SVKTIGVKAFCSCDS
-498 LQNIMFEYGVSDLV
+498 LQNIMFEDGVSDLV
-512 IGEYAF
+512 IEQYAF
-518 KYCKNINKLVITSG
+518 ENCKNINKLVITSG

-537 YEAFYGAHIKK
+537 YEAFYKAHIKK

-554 RSKSFYEY
+554 HSKSFYDY
-562 YLLKDNSIET
+562 YLLRGNTIET
-572 ICAPASDFSIIR
+572 IYAPASDISII
-584 KLTSSTLIPLNAIY
+584 KSLKSSTLIPLDAIY
-598 VPSDITIGSRSIVFK
+598 VASDITIGSRSIVFK
-613 LIKNED
+613 LVKNEEL
-619 ISGVDYLPANTYPC
+619 SGLDDLPANTYPC
-633 VKIGNTEIEADEN
+633 VKIGNKEIEADEN

-651 AGLAPEQA
+651 AGLAPNRA
-659 FTFTISA
+659 FTYTISA
-666 KNSLGHMLGSTYSF
+666 KDSQGENVGSAYSF
-680 TKRTA
+680 TKETA
-685 NYFKSFTLNSGQT
+685 SLFKSFTLNSGQT

-719 RFVYGS
+719 RFVYGY

-733 KYNDEEQSIKFT
+733 KYSDEVQSIKFT

-753 TLKYQELKGGRITYS
+753 TLNYQELKDGKVTYS
-768 KEYDIMTKSM
+768 KEYNITTKDM
-778 GLSTEYGKITPT
+778 GLSAEFGKITPT
-790 SYTMTGSRDMTHH
+790 SYTMTGSRNKTYH
-803 DAEIVDEGWTL
+803 DAEVVDEGWTL

-819 TQHGKTLHVTGC
+819 TQHGSTLHVTGC
-831 EPESYIQ
+831 EPESYVN
-838 AEYAVMV
+838 AGYAVMV
-845 KNGSDTKLYCSSS
+845 KNGSETKLYYYSPS
-858 KAMQLP
+858 KSMQLP

-889 IEDEEANTGF
+889 IDDEETNTGF

-975 VVCHDENSATVSG
+975 AVCHDENSATVSG

-1008 DAYATAKHTTATTDE
+1008 DAYATAKHATATTDD

-1091 AKVTKVGDNELQLAI
+1091 AKVTKVGNNDLHLAI
-1106 CGTTRPVAI
+1106 CGTARPVAI

-1124 MAATTLGSNLESP
+1124 MAATTLESSLEST
-1137 RHACLHTNRLQP
+1137 RHACLRTNRLQP

>member
-1 MKFLHKLLVFTL
+1 M
-13 LFVAVITQAS
+13 
-23 AKAFTVNGVVYRIT
+23 G
-37 GTSVAVNNLATDNNL
+37 
-52 NGIVHIPEEVQYGS
+52 
-66 TTYKVTGID
+66 
-75 RLGNKDIKEISLPGT
+75 
-90 IINIADGAFQ
+90 DGAF
-100 YCNNLQTVKLGEGIS
+100 S
-115 YVSKQMFNDCTALK
+115 
-129 YVSLPNS
+129 
-136 LQNIGS
+136 
-142 LAFGGCTSLKSLQ
+142 
-155 LPKALESLGNSA
+155 
-167 FSGCKSLSNIELPKA
+167 
-182 LSSLGIY
+182 
-189 VFAGCESLSNI
+189 GCESLSNI
-200 ELPESLQTIGSNCFN
+200 ELPESLQTISTLCFY

-225 NPANTYFATDG
+225 NPANTYLATDG

-265 RDQAFSHQESMTS
+265 RYYAFSNQKDMTS

-289 SSAFRYCSKLE
+289 SYAFEFCSKLE
-300 HLVIPSTVDSIGD
+300 HLVIPSTVDSIGENAFSECSGLFSINIPGSVTSIGQKVFNYCSGLTSINIPEGVTSIGD
-313 EAFYGCSALQQIN
+313 NAFYLCSGLTSISIPEGVTSIGRSAFYKCSSLASIAIPEGVTSIGENAFYSCSALQQIN
-326 IPQGIKSLAY
+326 IPQGIKNLADA
-336 KVLAY
+336 VLSG

-357 EDAFRNC
+357 EKAFRNC

-377 LINDELF
+377 LLNDELF

-422 STLEIPSNND
+422 STFENSSWSEN
-432 ISIFSGCSALKSI
+432 SIFSGCSALKSI
-445 LVEAGNKYFESDG
+445 MVEAGNKYFESDG

-464 AKDTLICFPGGVTS
+464 AKDTLICFPAGVTGV
-478 FVVPQ
+478 VVPQ
-483 SVKTIGVKAFCNCDS
+483 SVKTIGEKAFCCCDS
-498 LQNIMFEYGVSDLV
+498 LQNIMFEDGVSDLV
-512 IGEYAF
+512 IEQYAF
-518 KYCKNINKLVITSG
+518 QNCKNINRLVITSG
-532 IKEAK
+532 IKETK
-537 YEAFYGAHIKK
+537 YGAFYNAHINK

-554 RSKSFYEY
+554 HPRSFYEY
-562 YLLKDNSIET
+562 YLLRDNTIET
-572 ICAPASDFSIIR
+572 IYAPASDLSIIKR
-584 KLTSSTLIPLNAIY
+584 LESCTLIPLDAIY

-613 LIKNED
+613 LVKNEEL
-619 ISGVDYLPANTYPC
+619 SGLDELPVNTYPC
-633 VKIGNTEIEADEN
+633 VKIGNKKIEADEN

-651 AGLAPEQA
+651 AGLAPDRE
-659 FTFTISA
+659 FTYTISA
-666 KNSLGHMLGSTYSF
+666 KDSQGENVGSAYSF
-680 TKRTA
+680 TKETA
-685 NYFKSFTLNSGQT
+685 SLFKSFTLNSGQT
-698 YVASSNIRLNI
+698 YVASSNIRLNV
-709 DPEMEQPDVC
+709 DPEMEQPDEC
-719 RFVYGS
+719 RFVYGY

-733 KYNDEEQSIKFT
+733 KYSDEVQSIKFT

-753 TLKYQELKGGRITYS
+753 TLNYQELKDGKVTYS
-768 KEYDIMTKSM
+768 KEYNIMTKDM
-778 GLSTEYGKITPT
+778 GLSAEFGKITPT
-790 SYTMTGSRDMTHH
+790 SYTMTGSRNKTYH
-803 DAEIVDEGWTL
+803 DAEVVDEGWTL
-814 DRKTI
+814 DRETI
-819 TQHGKTLHVTGC
+819 TQHGSTLHVTGC
-831 EPESYIQ
+831 EPESYVN
-838 AEYAVMV
+838 AGYAVMV
-845 KNGSDTKLYCSSS
+845 KNGSETKLYYYSPSQS
-858 KAMQLP
+858 MQLP
-864 ALTLETVAE
+864 ALTLETVTE

-889 IEDEEANTGF
+889 IDDEEANTGF

-975 VVCHDENSATVSG
+975 AVCHDENSATVSG

-1008 DAYATAKHTTATTDE
+1008 DAYATTKHATATTDD

-1091 AKVTKVGDNELQLAI
+1091 AKVTKVGNNDLHLAI
-1106 CGTTRPVAI
+1106 CGTARPVAI
-1115 RLTALSGMQ
+1115 RLTAVSGMQ
-1124 MAATTLGSNLESP
+1124 MAATTLGSSLEST

>member
-1 MKFLHKLLVFTL
+1 MKFLHKLLVFAL
-13 LFVAVITQAS
+13 LFVGVITQAS
-23 AKAFTVNGVVYRIT
+23 AEAFTVNGVVYRIT
-37 GTSVAVNNLATDNNL
+37 DTGVAVNNLAKDNNL
-52 NGIVHIPEEVQYGS
+52 NGIVYVPEEVQYGS

-75 RLGNKDIKEISLPGT
+75 YFGNKDIREISLPGT
-90 IINIADGAFQ
+90 IKNIADWTFQ
-100 YCNNLQTVKLGEGIS
+100 NCNNLQTVKLGEGIS
-115 YVSKQMFNDCTALK
+115 YVSDRMFNNCTALK
-129 YVSLPNS
+129 HVSLPNS

-142 LAFGGCTSLKSLQ
+142 LAFGACTSLKSLQ

-167 FSGCKSLSNIELPKA
+167 FSGC
-182 LSSLGIY
+182 
-189 VFAGCESLSNI
+189 ESLSNI
-200 ELPESLQTIGSNCFN
+200 ELPESLQTIGILCFN
-215 GCYKLSTIKV
+215 GCDNLSTIKV
-225 NPANTYFATDG
+225 SPANPYFSTDG

-255 YNVPSTVREL
+255 YNIPSTVREL
-265 RDQAFSHQESMTS
+265 RYYAFSDQKDMTS
-278 ITLPEGLVNIS
+278 ITLPEGLVSIS
-289 SSAFRYCSKLE
+289 SYAFSGCSKLE
-300 HLVIPSTVDSIGD
+300 HLVIPSTVDSISNY
-313 EAFYGCSALQQIN
+313 AFYGCSALQQIN
-326 IPQGIKSLAY
+326 IPQSIKSLADG
-336 KVLAY
+336 VLSY
-341 TGIKTLD
+341 SGIKTLD

-357 EDAFRNC
+357 ESAFSNC
-364 ESLQS
+364 KSLQS
-369 IKLPEGLT
+369 IKLPERLT
-377 LINDELF
+377 LLNYNLF
-384 DGCKQ
+384 DGCER

-394 IPSTVTTI
+394 IPSTVTAI
-402 KKAAFND
+402 EDCAFNG
-409 CKALKTITLPASL
+409 CKALQTITLPASL
-422 STLEIPSNND
+422 CTFENTSWSDN
-432 ISIFSGCSALKSI
+432 SIFSGCSALKSI
-445 LVEAGNKYFESDG
+445 LVEAGNKYYESDG

-464 AKDTLICFPGGVTS
+464 AKDTLVCFPAGVTS
-478 FVVPQ
+478 YVVPQ
-483 SVKTIGVKAFCNCDS
+483 SVKTIARKAFCGCDS
-498 LQNIMFEYGVSDLV
+498 LQNIMFEDGVSDLV
-512 IGEYAF
+512 IEQYAF
-518 KYCKNINKLVITSG
+518 ENCKNINRLVITSG
-532 IKEAK
+532 IKETK
-537 YEAFYGAHIKK
+537 YGAFNDAHINK

-554 RSKSFYEY
+554 HPRSFYEY
-562 YLLKDNSIET
+562 YLLRDNTIET
-572 ICAPASDFSIIR
+572 IYAPASDLSII
-584 KLTSSTLIPLNAIY
+584 KNLKSSTLIPLDAIY
-598 VPSDITIGSRSIVFK
+598 VASDITIGSRSIVFK
-613 LIKNED
+613 LVKNEEL
-619 ISGVDYLPANTYPC
+619 SGLDELPVNTYPC
-633 VKIGNTEIEADEN
+633 VKIGNKEIEADEN

-651 AGLAPEQA
+651 AGLAPDRE
-659 FTFTISA
+659 FTYTISA
-666 KNSLGHMLGSTYSF
+666 KDSQGENVGSAYSF
-680 TKRTA
+680 TKETA
-685 NYFKSFTLNSGQT
+685 SLFKSFTLNSGQT
-698 YVASSNIRLNI
+698 YVASSNIRLNV
-709 DPEMEQPDVC
+709 DPEMEQPDEC
-719 RFVYGS
+719 RFVYGY

-733 KYNDEEQSIKFT
+733 KYSDEVQSIKFT

-753 TLKYQELKGGRITYS
+753 TLNYQELKDGKVTYS
-768 KEYDIMTKSM
+768 KEYNIMTKDM
-778 GLSTEYGKITPT
+778 GLSAEFGKITPT
-790 SYTMTGSRDMTHH
+790 SYTMTGSRNKTYH
-803 DAEIVDEGWTL
+803 DAEVVDEGWTL

-819 TQHGKTLHVTGC
+819 TQHGSTLHVTGC
-831 EPESYIQ
+831 EPESYVN
-838 AEYAVMV
+838 AGYAVMV
-845 KNGSDTKLYCSSS
+845 KNGSETKLYYYSPNNSQ
-858 KAMQLP
+858 QLP

-873 AKATSNTVALI
+873 PKPTSNTVALI

-889 IEDEEANTGF
+889 IDDEEANTGF

-915 NCPVVDGVM
+915 NCPVVDGIM

-1008 DAYATAKHTTATTDE
+1008 DAYATAKHATATTDD

-1073 STAIGEVE
+1073 STANGEVE

-1091 AKVTKVGDNELQLAI
+1091 AKVTKVGDNELHLAI
-1106 CGTTRPVAI
+1106 CGTARPVAI
-1115 RLTALSGMQ
+1115 RLTAVSGIQ
-1124 MAATTLGSNLESP
+1124 MAATTLGSSLEST

>member
-1 MKFLHKLLVFTL
+1 MKFLHKLLVFAL
-13 LFVAVITQAS
+13 LFVGVITQAS
-23 AKAFTVNGVVYRIT
+23 AEAFTVNGVVYRIT
-37 GTSVAVNNLATDNNL
+37 DTGVAVNNLAADNDL
-52 NGIVHIPEEVQYGS
+52 NGIVYVPEEVQYGS

-75 RLGNKDIKEISLPGT
+75 YLGNKDIKEISLPGT
-90 IINIADGAFQ
+90 IKKIADRTFMN
-100 YCNNLQTVKLGEGIS
+100 CNNLQTVKLGEGIS
-115 YVSKQMFNDCTALK
+115 YVSEEMFYNCTALK

-136 LQNIGS
+136 LQNIGR
-142 LAFGGCTSLKSLQ
+142 LAFGVCKSLKALQ
-155 LPKALESLGNSA
+155 LPKALDSLGDGA
-167 FSGCKSLSNIELPKA
+167 FS
-182 LSSLGIY
+182 
-189 VFAGCESLSNI
+189 GCESLSNI
-200 ELPESLQTIGSNCFN
+200 ELPESLQTIGTLCFY

-225 NPANTYFATDG
+225 NQANTYLATDG

-265 RDQAFSHQESMTS
+265 RYYAFSNQKDMTS

-289 SSAFRYCSKLE
+289 SYAFEFCSKLE
-300 HLVIPSTVDSIGD
+300 HLVIPSTVDSIG
-313 EAFYGCSALQQIN
+313 ENAFYSCSALQQIN
-326 IPQGIKSLAY
+326 IPQGIKSLANE
-336 KVLAY
+336 VLAH

-357 EDAFRNC
+357 EKAFRNC

-377 LINDELF
+377 LLNDELF

-422 STLEIPSNND
+422 STFENSSWSDN
-432 ISIFSGCSALKSI
+432 SIFSGCSALKSI

-464 AKDTLICFPGGVTS
+464 AKDTLICFPAGVTGV
-478 FVVPQ
+478 VVPQ
-483 SVKTIGVKAFCNCDS
+483 SVKTIGEKAFCCCDS
-498 LQNIMFEYGVSDLV
+498 LQNIMFEDGVSDLV
-512 IGEYAF
+512 IEQYAF
-518 KYCKNINKLVITSG
+518 QNCKNINRLVITSG
-532 IKEAK
+532 IKETK
-537 YEAFYGAHIKK
+537 YGAFYNAHINK

-554 RSKSFYEY
+554 HPRSFYEY
-562 YLLKDNSIET
+562 YLLRDNTIET
-572 ICAPASDFSIIR
+572 IYAPASDLSIIKR
-584 KLTSSTLIPLNAIY
+584 LESCTLIPLDAIY
-598 VPSDITIGSRSIVFK
+598 VPSDFTIGSRSIVFK
-613 LIKNED
+613 LVKNEEL
-619 ISGVDYLPANTYPC
+619 SGLDELPVNTYPC
-633 VKIGNTEIEADEN
+633 VKFGNKEIEADEN

-651 AGLAPEQA
+651 AGLAPDCE
-659 FTFTISA
+659 FTYTISA
-666 KNSLGHMLGSTYSF
+666 KDSQGENVGSAYSF
-680 TKRTA
+680 TEETA
-685 NYFKSFTLNSGQT
+685 SLFKSFTLNSGQT
-698 YVASSNIRLNI
+698 YVASSNIILNV
-709 DPEMEQPDVC
+709 DPEMEQPDKC
-719 RFVYGS
+719 RFVYGYGY

-733 KYNDEEQSIKFT
+733 KYSDEEQSIEFT
-745 GFWPSTTV
+745 GFWPSMTV
-753 TLKYQELKGGRITYS
+753 TLNYQELKDGIVTYS
-768 KEYDIMTKSM
+768 KEYNIRTKDM
-778 GLSTEYGKITPT
+778 GLSAEFGKITPT
-790 SYTMTGSRDMTHH
+790 SYTMTGSRNMTYH
-803 DAEIVDEGWTL
+803 DAEVVDEGWTL
-814 DRKTI
+814 DGKTI
-819 TQHGKTLHVTGC
+819 TQHGSTLHVTGC
-831 EPESYIQ
+831 EPESYVN
-838 AEYAVMV
+838 AGYAVMV
-845 KNGSDTKLYCSSS
+845 KNGSATELYYYSPS
-858 KAMQLP
+858 KSMQLP

-889 IEDEEANTGF
+889 IDDEEANTGF

-1008 DAYATAKHTTATTDE
+1008 DAYTTAKHTTATTDD

-1091 AKVTKVGDNELQLAI
+1091 AKVTKVGNNDLHLAI
-1106 CGTTRPVAI
+1106 CGTARPVAI
-1115 RLTALSGMQ
+1115 RLTAVSGIQ
-1124 MAATTLGSNLESP
+1124 MAATTLGSSLEST